1 MAPAR
6 PAPSRPDINAMLT
19 LLQSL
24 VLGLLQG
31 VTELF
36 PISSLGHTVILPSLV
51 GWRVDQYDPAFLT
64 FIVVT
69 HLATA
74 LVLVGFFWED
84 WRKIIAGIFRSLQR
98 RSIEIEDT
106 YARIGWLLVVSSVP
120 VGMLG
125 ILFEKSLSAL
135 FAVPLYAGIFLAGNG
150 VLLYGTEL
158 LIRRRPKQET
168 HSYERVARMTWPDAV
183 RVGLMQCLALLPGFS
198 RTGASLAG
206 GLLVGFSHQDAARY
220 AFLLAT
226 PIIFAAAV
234 LKIPE
239 LTLSGESVS
248 IVPFAAGALASA
260 VGAYVSVRYL
270 TAYFKAGTLIPFA
283 WYCLG
288 AGLLAI
294 LFSFLRRL

>member
-1 MAPAR
+1 
-6 PAPSRPDINAMLT
+6 MLT

-36 PISSLGHTVILPSLV
+36 PISSLGHSVILPSLV
-51 GWRVDQYDPAFLT
+51 GWRVDQHDPAFLT

-74 LVLVGFFWED
+74 LVLLAFFWDD
-84 WRKIIAGIFRSLQR
+84 WQKIVAGVLRSLQR
-98 RSIEIEDT
+98 RSIDIEDA

-120 VGMLG
+120 VGVLG
-125 ILFEKSLSAL
+125 ILFEKSLSEL
-135 FAVPLYAGIFLAGNG
+135 FAIPLYAGIFLTLNG
-150 VLLYGTEL
+150 ILLYATEQL
-158 LIRRRPKQET
+158 LRRRPKEEK
-168 HSYERVARMTWPDAV
+168 HSYERVARMTWTDAV

-206 GLLVGFSHQDAARY
+206 SLLVGLSHQDAARY

-239 LTLSGESVS
+239 LTLSGESLSVM
-248 IVPFAAGALASA
+248 PFAVGTLASA
-260 VGAYVSVRYL
+260 AGAYVSVRYL
-270 TAYFKAGTLIPFA
+270 TAYFKTRTLIPFA

-288 AGLLAI
+288 AGLLAVV
-294 LFSFLRRL
+294 FSLLHRQ

>member
-1 MAPAR
+1 L
-6 PAPSRPDINAMLT
+6 LT

-24 VLGLLQG
+24 VLGVLQG

-36 PISSLGHTVILPSLV
+36 PISSLGHTVILPSML
-51 GWRVDQYDPAFLT
+51 GWQVDQHDPAFLT

-74 LVLVGFFWED
+74 LVLLGFFWDD
-84 WRKIIAGIFRSLQR
+84 WVKIIAGIFRSLQR
-98 RSIEIEDT
+98 RSIGVEDT
-106 YARIGWLLVVSSVP
+106 YARLGWLIVVSSIP
-120 VGMLG
+120 VGLLG

-135 FAVPLYAGIFLAGNG
+135 FAIPFYAGIFLALNG

-158 LIRRRPKQET
+158 LMRRRPKQEK
-168 HSYERVARMTWPDAV
+168 HSYERVARMTWADALK
-183 RVGLMQCLALLPGFS
+183 VGLMQCLALLPGFS

-206 GLLVGFSHQDAARY
+206 SLLVGLSHQDAARY

-239 LTLSGESVS
+239 LTLSGESLSVA
-248 IVPFAAGALASA
+248 PFVAGALASA

-270 TAYFKAGTLIPFA
+270 TAYFKTRTLIPFA
-283 WYCLG
+283 WYCLA
-288 AGLLAI
+288 AGLFAVA
-294 LFSFLRRL
+294 FSLV

>member
-1 MAPAR
+1 
-6 PAPSRPDINAMLT
+6 MLT
-19 LLQSL
+19 LFQSL
-24 VLGLLQG
+24 VLGFLQG

-36 PISSLGHTVILPSLV
+36 PISSLGHSVILPSLV

-64 FIVVT
+64 VIVVT

-74 LVLVGFFWED
+74 LVLLGFFWDD
-84 WRKIIAGIFRSLQR
+84 WRNIIAGILRSLKH
-98 RSIEIEDT
+98 RSIDIEDT

-135 FAVPLYAGIFLAGNG
+135 FAVPLYAGLFLAGNG
-150 VLLYGTEL
+150 ILLYGAEL
-158 LIRRRPKQET
+158 LIRRRPKQES
-168 HSYERVARMTWPDAV
+168 HSYERVARMTWTDAV

-206 GLLVGFSHQDAARY
+206 ALLAGFSHQDAARY

-239 LTLSGESVS
+239 LTLSGESLS
-248 IVPFAAGALASA
+248 IAPFAAGALASA
-260 VGAYVSVRYL
+260 LAAYLSVRYL
-270 TAYFKAGTLIPFA
+270 TAYFKTRTLIPFA

-288 AGLLAI
+288 AGLFAVLYS
-294 LFSFLRRL
+294 LLEGL